1 MLKYILKRLFY
12 AVFVLFGAATIVFF
26 LARMTGDPISIM
38 LPPDAT
44 QEQIDRMTA
53 FFGLDKPLLTQYGI
67 FLKNLLRLDFGV
79 SLRYFQP
86 VFGLIMERMPATLRL
101 AGTALGFAL
110 LVAIPAGILAAIKRG
125 TWMDQG
131 IIAVI
136 VMGQAMPVFWI
147 GMLMIM
153 FFSVQLRWFPTGG
166 YGGFRHLVLPAIAL
180 GMHYMA
186 LTARLLRSSLIEV
199 MGTDYV
205 RTARAKGLIPRNVVT
220 RHALQNSMLPTVT
233 VIGLQIGGL
242 LGGSVVTETVFAW
255 PGVGQLLIQSIN
267 ARDFPMIQACIILL
281 AGVFVVINL
290 LVDILYV
297 FIDPRITYK

>member
-1 MLKYILKRLFY
+1 MLKYILKRLLY

-26 LARMTGDPISIM
+26 LARITGDPISIM
-38 LPPDAT
+38 LPADAS
-44 QEQIDRMTA
+44 QEQVDRMTA

-67 FLKNLLRLDFGV
+67 FLRNLLRLDFGV

-86 VFGLIMERMPATLRL
+86 VFGLIIERMPATLRL

-110 LVAIPAGILAAIKRG
+110 VIAIPAGILAALKRG
-125 TWMDQG
+125 TWVDQG
-131 IIAVI
+131 IMAVI

-147 GMLMIM
+147 GMLMVM
-153 FFSVQLRWFPTGG
+153 LFSVTLRWFPTGG
-166 YGGFRHLVLPAIAL
+166 YGGFQHLVLPAIAL

-199 MGTDYV
+199 LDTEYV
-205 RTARAKGLIPRNVVT
+205 RTARAKGLVPKKVIT
-220 RHALQNSMLPTVT
+220 GHALRNSMLPTVT

-255 PGVGQLLIQSIN
+255 PGVGQLLIQSIS

-281 AGVFVVINL
+281 AGVFVIVNL